1 MRWIRLVFISSLF
14 TLFSCDL
21 GKAELD
27 SCLDVFN
34 YPSILEFPAIG
45 FCTEVID
52 GSVDDDI
59 EVGVYSLD
67 VSGVAGIHAQIQYD
81 ANKVQIIDVYR
92 GDFFERSQK
101 QIFVYD
107 DNGKGTLD
115 IYTFFMS
122 NEKTTEGTGEIA
134 LIEVRLN
141 GSGQSEFIIT
151 SQSELL
157 DPDDIPIPIKGFG
170 KGIINAK

>member
-1 MRWIRLVFISSLF
+1 M
-14 TLFSCDL
+14 
-21 GKAELD
+21 
-27 SCLDVFN
+27 
-34 YPSILEFPAIG
+34 SI
-45 FCTEVID
+45 EVIFS
-52 GSVDDDI
+52 SV
-59 EVGVYSLD
+59 
-67 VSGVAGIHAQIQYD
+67 
-81 ANKVQIIDVYR
+81 
-92 GDFFERSQK
+92 QK

>member
-1 MRWIRLVFISSLF
+1 MRWIKLFFISSLF

-34 YPSILEFPAIG
+34 YPSIIEYPAIG
-45 FCTEVID
+45 FCPELMD
-52 GSVDDDI
+52 GSVDDEI
-59 EVGVYSLD
+59 EVGVYALE
-67 VSGVAGIHAQIQYD
+67 VSGVAGIHAQVSYD
-81 ANKVQIIDVYR
+81 ANKVQIVDVYS
-92 GDFFERSQK
+92 GDFFDRSQK
-101 QIFVYD
+101 PIFVYN
-107 DNGKGTLD
+107 DNGQGTLD

-122 NEKTTEGTGEIA
+122 NEKTTGGTGEIA
-134 LIEVRLN
+134 LIEVKLN
-141 GSGQSEFIIT
+141 SSGQSDFIIT

-157 DPDDIPIPIKGFG
+157 DPDDVPIEIKGFG